1 MTLGAA
7 RSCLHV
13 HCNALQRTDWRQAMT
28 TISFTEFRKNA
39 SSMMSRVEHGET
51 LLVLRHGQPIAE
63 VSPVRQQEMTTS
75 SWKNP
80 PLRLSIKGKGLAA
93 AIIEERNLETL
104 P

>member
-1 MTLGAA
+1 
-7 RSCLHV
+7 
-13 HCNALQRTDWRQAMT
+13 MT

-39 SSMMSRVEHGET
+39 SSMMDRVERGET

-63 VSPVRQQEMTTS
+63 VSPVRQKEKTMP

-93 AIIEERNLETL
+93 AIIQERNLEAL